1 MRHDTE
7 HAASGAAG
15 VRSRSLSSLLV
26 TISISSSKTHTKSVE
41 GDILMLPD
49 HLSSPENSSL
59 AGNFTSIAA
68 ATPEDYVAKIEFLL
82 GFLAHKSKDLF
93 VRDKLVGLPI

>member
-1 MRHDTE
+1 
-7 HAASGAAG
+7 
-15 VRSRSLSSLLV
+15 
-26 TISISSSKTHTKSVE
+26 
-41 GDILMLPD
+41 MLPG